1 MNRYRHS
8 SPKELIHLVQEVNGG
23 FRQAIE
29 KAEENAAA
37 EIRRLLDEYAEIIPG
52 GVEQFD
58 GDLLMERI
66 HSDFLEQFDVV
77 EDYLYV
83 YFGKNSN

>member
-1 MNRYRHS
+1 MQDPPLKTKADLLFYTN
-8 SPKELIHLVQEVNGG
+8 VNLKL
-23 FRQAIE
+23 QM
-29 KAEENAAA
+29 K
-37 EIRRLLDEYAEIIPG
+37 
-52 GVEQFD
+52 QFD

-77 EDYLYV
+77 EDYLYG

>member
-1 MNRYRHS
+1 MKRYRHS
-8 SPKELIHLVQEVNGG
+8 SPTELIHLVQEVNRG
-23 FRQAIE
+23 FRKAIE
-29 KAEENAAA
+29 KAEENATA

-77 EDYLYV
+77 EDYLYG